1 MIDFFAWCNEK
12 GLDIPVEV
20 QDTSDAVKEDRAH
33 TGAKEPLYPPQYF
46 AGQYPPSYKTPI
58 AADSAYYQ
66 SINKQQKP
74 SVVSK

>member
-1 MIDFFAWCNEK
+1 MKNFISWCEEK
-12 GLDIPVEV
+12 GLDVP
-20 QDTSDAVKEDRAH
+20 TLAEDRAH

-74 SVVSK
+74 SVVSPKSKIPD